1 MADTLRLWCF
11 LQGDTLPFSV
21 KASGEELIDELN
33 TVIHAKRF
41 DVLQGID
48 AASLILYKVCRSS
61 LWHLAYVLRI
71 FP

>member
-1 MADTLRLWCF
+1 MADMLKLWCF
-11 LQGDTLPFSV
+11 LQGDFKPF
-21 KASGEELIDELN
+21 KIKISGQEDIDELN
-33 TVIHAKRF
+33 TAIHAKRF

>member
-1 MADTLRLWCF
+1 MADTLRLWCL

-41 DVLQGID
+41 DVLQGIS
-48 AASLILYKVCRSS
+48 AASLILYKV
-61 LWHLAYVLRI
+61 
-71 FP
+71 